1 MNKVLKTQIVGSAID
16 IMSNALKR
24 LSKENQCDA
33 TNIQLVIKFDGQRV
47 LYSYMKDY
55 QKISDL
61 TFNEI
66 LGVKFD
72 FKQREFLTAPFL
84 QKSIVRLAEEKN
96 VDVNEMSSIIMTKD
110 FKRINIPKLAV
121 LTTEE
126 GIKRIKEFFGKLT
139 EWKNINDLVP
149 LNFTTSKNLKRTGK
163 AGIFSGSLEL
173 AKEGDLSIKQE
184 KLFDD
189 VFIKENK

>member
-1 MNKVLKTQIVGSAID
+1 MNKAIKTQIVNSAID
-16 IMSNALKR
+16 IMSKALKR
-24 LSKENQCDA
+24 LSEENNCDA
-33 TNIQLVIKFDGQRV
+33 KNIQLVIKFDGEKV

-96 VDVNEMSSIIMTKD
+96 TDVNEISSVIVTKD
-110 FKRINIPKLAV
+110 SEANKVYMLAYHNNEYFKQISLNWLFDS
-121 LTTEE
+121 TEE
-126 GIKRIKEFFGKLT
+126 ILG
-139 EWKNINDLVP
+139 NI
-149 LNFTTSKNLKRTGK
+149 G
-163 AGIFSGSLEL
+163 
-173 AKEGDLSIKQE
+173 
-184 KLFDD
+184 
-189 VFIKENK
+189 